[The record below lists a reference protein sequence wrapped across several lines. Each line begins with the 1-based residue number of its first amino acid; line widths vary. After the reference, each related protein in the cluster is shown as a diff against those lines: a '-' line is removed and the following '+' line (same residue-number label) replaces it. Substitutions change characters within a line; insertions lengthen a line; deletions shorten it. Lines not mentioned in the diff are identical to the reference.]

1 MKKLLFI
8 IGLTLLLSCDNNE
21 DVETIECYECETRLE
36 HWKMVSMSVEKEQ
49 KTMCVTP
56 RELEIYLQDNNWGVI
71 ICDDLYNG
79 KPARWDSCFT
89 VCNKIA
95 N

>member
-1 MKKLLFI
+1 
-8 IGLTLLLSCDNNE
+8 
-21 DVETIECYECETRLE
+21 
-36 HWKMVSMSVEKEQ
+36 
-49 KTMCVTP
+49 MCVTP
-56 RELEIYLQDNNWGVI
+56 RELEIYLQDKNWGVI

-79 KPARWDSCFT
+79 KPAKWDSCFT